1 MQNILL
7 CIVCIGLRWQVHPRF

>member
-7 CIVCIGLRWQVHPRF
+7 CIVCIGLRWQVYPRF